1 MPRKK
6 KAIIKKVK
14 RRINRDEIYELI
26 TRNWPIH
33 ITEIAEK
40 MNMLTADK
48 DENKLVITHLKY
60 HVDQLAR
67 SERIKTKKI
76 GNAVVTWPSDIERL
90 RMVQELLRTE

>member
-1 MPRKK
+1 MRRKK
-6 KAIIKKVK
+6 KAIVKKAK

-33 ITEIAEK
+33 ITEIAQK
-40 MNMLTADK
+40 MDMLTNDA

-67 SERIKTKKI
+67 SEKIKTKKI
-76 GNAVVTWPSDIERL
+76 GHAVVTWPSDIEKL
-90 RMVQELLRTE
+90 RMVHELLRTE